1 MAYELRTFVD
11 IDATPERVWQVLI
24 DVAAYP
30 QWNPFVTSA
39 EGTYAVGSR
48 LSFIVPSPSALSRVT
63 VRPTV
68 LEVTPYRRLRSR
80 GRWDRFGIPGLFD
93 AEHILT
99 ITPHGAGVRLWQEE
113 RIRGLLAPLL
123 TRSVNRLRLPAFN
136 AMNAALKDRIEGR
149 QPTHPDL

>member
-48 LSFIVPSPSALSRVT
+48 LSFIVPSSSALSRVT

-68 LEVTPYRRLRSR
+68 LEVTPYRRLRSPAMC
-80 GRWDRFGIPGLFD
+80 DRLGIPVLFD
-93 AEHILT
+93 AHPALT
-99 ITPHGAGVRLWQEE
+99 ITHHGA
-113 RIRGLLAPLL
+113 
-123 TRSVNRLRLPAFN
+123 
-136 AMNAALKDRIEGR
+136 
-149 QPTHPDL
+149 